1 MKVATRPMAVKPG
14 ADPIAQARLATSAI
28 VSLSAE
34 PRFARSLQRPAN
46 RGRSCRDR
54 LARSRSVALNFVS
67 PRVENIDIVGDFN
80 CNVYAQRVFYIE
92 PTTTFTLDTSLNV
105 VLMVVIG
112 GAASWQGPL
121 IGSSVVLLVA
131 QFLRVTVTS
140 EANRVIFSL
149 IVILV
154 ALFVPR
160 GVMGAITQA
169 RRPRGL
175 AATTD
180 GDG

>member
-1 MKVATRPMAVKPG
+1 MIFSRLSPTRYVLCLSTAARSRRGARTRSAHKRGGNKTNEGRMKVATRPMAVKPG

-54 LARSRSVALNFVS
+54 LARSRAVALNFVS
-67 PRVENIDIVGDFN
+67 RRVGQIDIVGDFN

-105 VLMVVIG
+105 VLMEVIG

-131 QFLRVTVTS
+131 QFLRVTV
-140 EANRVIFSL
+140 
-149 IVILV
+149 
-154 ALFVPR
+154 
-160 GVMGAITQA
+160 
-169 RRPRGL
+169 
-175 AATTD
+175 
-180 GDG
+180 

>member
-1 MKVATRPMAVKPG
+1 
-14 ADPIAQARLATSAI
+14 
-28 VSLSAE
+28 
-34 PRFARSLQRPAN
+34 
-46 RGRSCRDR
+46 
-54 LARSRSVALNFVS
+54 
-67 PRVENIDIVGDFN
+67 
-80 CNVYAQRVFYIE
+80 VFYIE

-105 VLMVVIG
+105 VLMEVIG

-121 IGSSVVLLVA
+121 IGSSVVLPVT

-140 EANRVIFSL
+140 EANRMIFSS

-175 AATTD
+175 AAAPDDD
-180 GDG
+180 G